1 MSRIPKDVIA
11 LIRTLEEELSRLQS
25 ESSFCLTFEGIV
37 HSLKNSILG
46 VSAASEYISMLADGA
61 CEIESD
67 NKKDI
72 HEIKKFADGITSTS
86 TQMISMVQK
95 LLNKA
100 GQDNSEEHKVV
111 DINTII
117 RDELLFLRLYDEV
130 RSGKISINEKLK
142 EQPIEIELIPHH
154 LAQIFTNLI
163 FNAIDAVSETEN
175 ASITIETFSDNDE
188 IGFIVSDNGPGIAS
202 DVIEHIFNPLYSS
215 KVDDE
220 NSKGGSGLGL
230 FSCRRLIR
238 KYSGRIEVE
247 PQLNPGCSFKVIF
260 PIS

>member
-25 ESSFCLTFEGIV
+25 ESSFCLTFEGII

-61 CEIESD
+61 CETELD
-67 NKKDI
+67 NKHDI

-86 TQMISMVQK
+86 AQMVSMVQK

-100 GQDNSEEHKVV
+100 GQDNSEERKVV

-117 RDELLFLRLYDEV
+117 RDELLFVRLYDEV
-130 RSGKISINEKLK
+130 RSGRISIVEKLSEK
-142 EQPIEIELIPHH
+142 PIEMEVIPHH
-154 LAQIFTNLI
+154 LAQTFTNLI
-163 FNAIDAVSETEN
+163 FNAIDAVAGTEDGI
-175 ASITIETFSDNDE
+175 ITIETFSNDE
-188 IGFIVSDNGPGIAS
+188 EFGFSVNDNGPGIES
-202 DVIEHIFNPLYSS
+202 GVFEHIFNPLYSS
-215 KVDDE
+215 KADDE
-220 NSKGGSGLGL
+220 QSNGGSGLGL
-230 FSCRRLIR
+230 FSCRRIVR
-238 KYSGRIEVE
+238 KYSGKIEVE